1 MISIGKK
8 GQVTLFIIIGLL
20 ILIAIGVFFYVK
32 TYVLKEKLDI
42 NLEQDDVAAEAKV
55 VQDYLTSCV
64 SGIGKEGVVLLGLH
78 GGYINTSDSSYTNR
92 DLSFNPLNPTNADG
106 VFFHDWEIPYWWYL
120 ETSNTCKQ
128 CSVTRKNIPSLQE
141 MQDQISLYVK
151 RQLPGCLDGFSSLS
165 QQGITVEE
173 KGTLRVDTAIA
184 ADSVFIQV
192 HYPLAVTVGES
203 VTGLEKSYVELSV
216 PLEKIYNTAFA
227 LVEKQVNEPFLE
239 QAMMNLISVYSGLD
253 QNKLP
258 PLSALTV
265 SYQLVYWTQPQVFD
279 LLKTYLRT
287 YTPLFTVRD
296 SQNFNEI
303 STGESLTD
311 GFLRSFIID
320 LPQIENV
327 HDFSI
332 DFLYSS
338 WDPYFDITPRRGG
351 LLGPSIFKNSFPLNL
366 APVWQTN
373 VYEFFYD
380 LSFPVLV
387 SLHSDSAFNGEGYSF
402 FVAMEGNF
410 RDNIDLNRWSKGEG
424 TFGPWDPDSVIFEL
438 SEDARSYP
446 VDIDHETNETLY
458 AEWTP
463 PAKSLMCLDEQRLSG
478 DIEVSTYDLLT
489 GERVPEVSVS
499 FRCGTYKSCAVGSTN
514 YLGKTVEQFPICD
527 GGILV
532 LEKEGYYPATVDLD
546 VYTNTE
552 ESVVATLEPFTLL
565 DANVVLMPTSRLN
578 GTFSDQTLKALSFDM
593 RRTDEVFLTITRVK
607 ESSFDAD
614 FSRVLFLNGTGTQKL
629 ELISG
634 QYTIE
639 GMFINN
645 EGILIPKRTEEIGGE
660 PVTYPEIDMKPAV
673 LGGIFVDQRNALW
686 DLSSVSDYSS
696 VQFYMFRMQDPWN
709 MSHLEE
715 MGMFE
720 NYSIDFR
727 GAIEPD
733 LS

>member
-1 MISIGKK
+1 VICIEKK

-20 ILIAIGVFFYVK
+20 ILIAIGVFFYIK
-32 TYVLKEKLDI
+32 TYVLEEKLDI

-55 VQDYLTSCV
+55 AQDYLMSCV
-64 SGIGKEGVVLLGLH
+64 SGIGKDAVVLMGLH
-78 GGYINTSDSSYTNR
+78 GGYVNLSDSSYTNR
-92 DLSFNPLNPTNADG
+92 DFSFNPLDPTNSDG
-106 VFFHDWEIPYWWYL
+106 VLFHETEIPYWWYL
-120 ETSNTCKQ
+120 ETSNTCLD
-128 CSVTRKNIPSLQE
+128 CSVTRRNVPSLQE

-151 RQLPGCLDGFSSLS
+151 RQLPGCLDSFSSLS

-184 ADSVFIQV
+184 GDSVFIQV
-192 HYPLAVTVGES
+192 HYPLAVAVGES
-203 VTGLEKSYVELSV
+203 VTGLEKSYVELPV
-216 PLEKIYNTAFA
+216 PLEKIYNAAFA
-227 LVEKQVNEPFLE
+227 LVEKQVHEPFLE

-253 QNKLP
+253 QDRLP

-265 SYQLVYWTQPQVFD
+265 SYQLVFWTQPQVFD

-287 YTPLFTVRD
+287 YVPLFTVRG

-303 STGESLTD
+303 STGETFTD
-311 GFLRSFIID
+311 GFLKTFIVD
-320 LPQIENV
+320 LSDIEHV
-327 HDFSI
+327 DDFSI

-338 WDPYFDITPRRGG
+338 WDPYFDITPSRGA
-351 LLGPSIFKNSFPLNL
+351 LLGASVFKNSFPLNL
-366 APVWQTN
+366 APTWQTN

-387 SLHSDSAFNGEGYSF
+387 SLRSDSAFNGEGYTF

-410 RDNIDLNRWSKGEG
+410 RDNIDLNKWSKGEG
-424 TFGPWDPDSVIFEL
+424 TFGPWDPNSIVFEV
-438 SEDARSYP
+438 SEDARNYP
-446 VDIDHETNETLY
+446 VGADPETNETLY

-478 DIEVSTYDLLT
+478 DIEVSTYDLFS
-489 GERVPEVSVS
+489 GERIPEVGIS
-499 FRCGTYKSCAVGSTN
+499 FRCGTYRSCAIGSTD
-514 YLGKTVEQFPICD
+514 YSGKTVEQFPIC
-527 GGILV
+527 GGGTLI
-532 LEKEGYYPATVDLD
+532 LEKQGYYPSTVDLD
-546 VYTNTE
+546 VYPNTE
-552 ESVVATLEPFTLL
+552 ESVVATLEPYTVL
-565 DANVVLMPTSRLN
+565 DANVVLIPTSRLN
-578 GTFSDQTLKALSFDM
+578 GTFSSQALKALNFDM
-593 RRTDEVFLTITRVK
+593 QRTDEVFLTITRVK
-607 ESSFDAD
+607 EGPFDAD
-614 FSRVLFLNGTGTQKL
+614 FSRVLFVNGTGTQQL

-639 GMFINN
+639 GMFLKN
-645 EGILIPKRTEEIGGE
+645 EGILIPKRTEEVGGE
-660 PVTYPEIDMKPAV
+660 PITYPEIPMKPAI
-673 LGGIFVDQRNALW
+673 LGGIYVDQRSALW

-709 MSHLEE
+709 LSHLEE

-720 NYSIDFR
+720 NYSVDFR